1 MCYNIINMSNG
12 FSKIII
18 LIIVTILTN
27 EETFAFDELRKE
39 SIGL

>member
-18 LIIVTILTN
+18 LIIVNIFNN
-27 EETFAFDELRKE
+27 EENFAFDEFRKE
-39 SIGL
+39 SI